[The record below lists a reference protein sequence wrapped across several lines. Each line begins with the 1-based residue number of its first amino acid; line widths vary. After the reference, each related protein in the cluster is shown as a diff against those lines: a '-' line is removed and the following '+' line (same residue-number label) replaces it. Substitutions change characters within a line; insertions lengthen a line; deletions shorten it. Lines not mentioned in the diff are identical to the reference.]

1 MKITEKL
8 TPEEA
13 RFLFISSQLLAD
25 NKSAKDKVQLQKII
39 EQIGYV
45 QIDTISIVE
54 RSHHHILWSR
64 MNSYLRS
71 MLDELIEY
79 DKTIFEYWSHA
90 AAYLPIKDY
99 RYSLI
104 RKNNY
109 SRKYKTWGS
118 ANKKTIKQVYDRI
131 KSEGAL
137 QSKDFEDPRTK
148 SEGWW
153 DWKPSKDALDFLFH
167 KGELMIA
174 KRKGFQK
181 VYDLTERVLPANTD
195 TTFPTEKEFY
205 KHLISNSIKANGLV
219 TDREIA
225 YLRNYDRKLFSKVI
239 EELLENQ
246 NIFKVSIKGFENGNY
261 FTNHTKL
268 ELLNE
273 RKKHS
278 EIHILSPFDNLVIQR
293 KRLKEFF
300 GFDYQIECYLPAAK
314 RKFGYFCMPVLY
326 GDKLIGKI
334 DAKALRQ
341 NKIFIV
347 KKIFWEEKTKLNE
360 KILKKIE
367 KKLNEFAK
375 FTGCDETEGLDFKNK
390 LK

>member
-13 RFLFISSQLLAD
+13 RFIFISSQSLTE
-25 NKSAKDKVQLQKII
+25 NKSAKDKIQLQKII

-54 RSHHHILWSR
+54 RSHHHVLWSR
-64 MNSYLRS
+64 MNSYQRS
-71 MLDELIEY
+71 MLDELVEY
-79 DKTIFEYWSHA
+79 DKTIFEYWGHA

-109 SRKYKTWGS
+109 SKKYKTWGK
-118 ANKKTIKQVYDRI
+118 ANKKTFKYVYDRI

-137 QSKDFEDPRTK
+137 QSKDFEDTRSK
-148 SEGWW
+148 SDGWW

-181 VYDLTERVLPANTD
+181 VYDLTERVLHANTD

-205 KHLISNSIKANGLV
+205 QHLIFNSIKANGLV
-219 TDREIA
+219 TDREIT
-225 YLRNYDRKLFSKVI
+225 YLRNYDRKIFSKVVI
-239 EELLENQ
+239 ELLETK
-246 NIFKVSIKGFENGNY
+246 NIFKVCIKGFENENY
-261 FTNHTKL
+261 FTNQTKL

-278 EIHILSPFDNLVIQR
+278 DIHILSPFDNLVIQR
-293 KRLKEFF
+293 KRLKAFF
-300 GFDYQIECYLPAAK
+300 GFDYQIECYLPEEK

-326 GDKLIGKI
+326 GDKIIGKF
-334 DAKALRQ
+334 DAKASRQ
-341 NKIFIV
+341 SKTFIV
-347 KKIFWEEKTKLNE
+347 KKIFWEEKIKLNE
-360 KILKKIE
+360 NMMKKLG
-367 KKLNEFAK
+367 KKLNKFAR
-375 FTGCDETEGLDFKNK
+375 FTGCDKIEGFDF
-390 LK
+390 